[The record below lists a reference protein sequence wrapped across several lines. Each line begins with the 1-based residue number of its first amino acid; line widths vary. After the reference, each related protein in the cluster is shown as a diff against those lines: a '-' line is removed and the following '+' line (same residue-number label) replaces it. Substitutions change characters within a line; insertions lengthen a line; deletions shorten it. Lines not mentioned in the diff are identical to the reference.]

1 MAGFRDITGV
11 IIGRNIKFRR
21 RQLGITDEQFSQC
34 LGIERDVLKK
44 YESGA
49 LRVDAKLLLSI
60 GQILDAQPQYFF
72 SLERLVDINLIDAPD
87 ISYEKNRALFL
98 EQGVTLNLAFARISK
113 SKNRKVLI
121 NIAVALADID
131 RLSGAKS

>member
-1 MAGFRDITGV
+1 
-11 IIGRNIKFRR
+11 
-21 RQLGITDEQFSQC
+21 

-49 LRVDAKLLLSI
+49 LLVDAKLLLSI

-87 ISYEKNRALFL
+87 IRAFPC
-98 EQGVTLNLAFARISK
+98 
-113 SKNRKVLI
+113 
-121 NIAVALADID
+121 
-131 RLSGAKS
+131 